1 LGKQQN
7 TALLW
12 TGENKVCR
20 AAIYFRRD
28 GRDFLQNHAQHLHV
42 DGRGS
47 VALCKNRKYDQNQS
61 FGSRSDL
68 ETVHGSERE
77 KVSRAGPPGRETSAV
92 SVRARFKTSKIN
104 SQRVYPTAGF
114 LATDNLDLVQKCLAG
129 RDPASELSSDPRIEA
144 YLRFSASNLLF
155 SDDPIDRHGYLNCHL
170 AYSRYRQS
178 GSQESRFQTWRTI
191 QEVLSRR
198 RRNCK

>member
-20 AAIYFRRD
+20 AAIYYRRD
-28 GRDFLQNHAQHLHV
+28 GRDFPQNHAQHLHV

-129 RDPASELSSDPRIEA
+129 RDPASELSSDPRIEPESGKPETINGA
-144 YLRFSASNLLF
+144 NIYDVEFETGGRRSVNASRLR
-155 SDDPIDRHGYLNCHL
+155 PIDLTRGLSQSPLLNRL
-170 AYSRYRQS
+170 F
-178 GSQESRFQTWRTI
+178 GSDASEIRW
-191 QEVLSRR
+191 
-198 RRNCK
+198 